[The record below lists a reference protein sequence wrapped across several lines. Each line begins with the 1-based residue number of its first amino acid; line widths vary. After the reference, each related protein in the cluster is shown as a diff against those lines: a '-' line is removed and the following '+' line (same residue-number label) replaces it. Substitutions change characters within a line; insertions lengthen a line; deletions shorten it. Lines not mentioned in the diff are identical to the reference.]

1 MFPNTN
7 NDSNC
12 DANHVNSMYIIY
24 ENTIPVYIFNNHP
37 DIFLFF
43 KRICQLKQIQSY
55 GIYTALINQFDLSV
69 TQKMKQPPNLVNM
82 ELHEFKTMTNGLC
95 LDSKIYKYSPD
106 QQYIATQNS
115 NEMPNFGVN
124 VPANIG
130 GNVGIVDKPYYH
142 PIMTTN
148 LPIGPSTPANQTNPT
163 SAKTNDR
170 EKLEDELTKLT
181 ELLADIDTTNEDQIK
196 KIYKNISSAVQ
207 SDVPEKDDPIN
218 NDNDND
224 GDSDQTQDVDLVDLV
239 DDVKLKKM
247 LELRRL
253 ADQTVKR
260 NEQIVV
266 KANEYLN
273 DDLFEKRCADQ
284 KKRSDDRKKEEK
296 KSVFCSDKNTYLMI
310 ADKIKRGILKESN
323 VPILFNYKYNIIKF
337 MEDNMLITFKS
348 NEYVEQEVRLF
359 EQLEKV
365 INGYEECIDM
375 DPDNDEPNTLDTID
389 EEYLDI
395 CNKFFEKISSTENK
409 VISDK
414 KVHDM
419 LNNSKIDKAMMF
431 KEPVPTT
438 IFTKDIDKEQY
449 REQSE

>member
-1 MFPNTN
+1 MFPNSK

-37 DIFLFF
+37 EIFLFF

-55 GIYTALINQFDLSV
+55 GIYTALINQFDPSV
-69 TQKMKQPPNLVNM
+69 VKKMKQPNNLVNM

-95 LDSKIYKYSPD
+95 LDSKIYKYSHD
-106 QQYIATQNS
+106 QQNIFQSNQYIGATPNS
-115 NEMPNFGVN
+115 NETL
-124 VPANIG
+124 G
-130 GNVGIVDKPYYH
+130 GNAGTTDKPYYH
-142 PIMTTN
+142 PIVTTN
-148 LPIGPSTPANQTNPT
+148 LPIGPSNPTNQTNQSNPT
-163 SAKTNDR
+163 SAKTNNR

-181 ELLADIDTTNEDQIK
+181 ELLADIDTTNEDQIR

-207 SDVPEKDDPIN
+207 SDP
-218 NDNDND
+218 NDNSIDNPIEND
-224 GDSDQTQDVDLVDLV
+224 DDSEQTQDTDLA
-239 DDVKLKKM
+239 DDVNLKKM
-247 LELRRL
+247 LEIRRL

-273 DDLFEKRCADQ
+273 NDLFEKRCADQ
-284 KKRSDDRKKEEK
+284 NKRSDDRKKEEK

-348 NEYVEQEVRLF
+348 NEEVDQEVRLF

-375 DPDNDEPNTLDTID
+375 DPDNDDPNTLDTID